1 MQEMKTI
8 YLMRHCKSDW
18 ESDFK
23 IDHERPLSE
32 RGKKNAKELRKF
44 LVDRKI
50 HFDISY
56 ISDSKRTIQTF
67 EILKK
72 EVHFSE
78 VKISSKLYET
88 NFTTLYDLIKQ
99 TDDKINSI
107 LLLGHNPELEE
118 FANHLI
124 LRQNSN
130 LEKSF
135 FQKFPTSA
143 FLSLSLNI
151 THWELVSTTAAKINY
166 FWIPTKS

>member
-1 MQEMKTI
+1 MKTI
-8 YLMRHCKSDW
+8 YLMRHSKSDW

-50 HFDISY
+50 KFDISY
-56 ISDSKRTIQTF
+56 ISDSKRTVQTY

-99 TDDKINSI
+99 TDDKLNSI

-143 FLSLSLNI
+143 LLSLTLNI
-151 THWELVSTTAAKINY
+151 AHWELISTTAAKILY